1 MKLAAGL
8 LVGLMLEGIV
18 PRLAVAL
25 VWLYQGLWCK
35 LLGGCPGH
43 REIVDAVPWLGEG
56 GGTVFFYGLGALE
69 TGLALW
75 VLSGWR
81 PRTAALVQT
90 ALLVAM
96 NGGGLLWGREHI
108 ADPGAMLTQNFAF
121 LTLAW
126 IVAGVAGRQRT

>member
-1 MKLAAGL
+1 MGP
-8 LVGLMLEGIV
+8 EGIV
-18 PRLAVAL
+18 SRVGPRLAVAL

-43 REIVDAVPWLGEG
+43 RAIVDAVPWLGEG
-56 GGTVFFYGLGALE
+56 GGTVFFYGLGAFE

-126 IVAGVAGRQRT
+126 IVAGRQRT